1 MRALALYGK
10 KDLRLEERPV
20 PHPGPNQ
27 LVVKID
33 YVGICG
39 TDLEFYEGHYPPFLQ
54 LPMVLGH
61 ENAGTVVEVGEGVED
76 FKVGDRILCGPPS
89 ACKEGC
95 PMCRENRTNIC
106 IHGFEHTAGIG
117 GPDGGFCEY
126 FLIRD
131 VAHTML
137 IPVPEGTDMRD
148 AVLFD
153 VVCVA
158 LHGIRQSSFQIGDD
172 VVVSGTGSIGL
183 SAIQFLR
190 AAGARRIIALGTADE
205 KEAVIREY
213 GADYFI
219 NVTTCPDVG
228 AEVCK
233 ILESPVGAHIVFEC
247 AGNPNSFNNCVSCVR
262 PGGQVM
268 CLGTINQE
276 FPIAPGRF
284 SIYEPEFKYT
294 FVYTREEVEMY
305 LDMLKRGKVR
315 FPGMVTGEVSLE
327 EAVPEFIGAASR
339 KGHLKVLIN
348 PQKYAD

>member
-1 MRALALYGK
+1 MKALALYGPG
-10 KDLRLEERPV
+10 DLRLEERPV

-39 TDLEFYEGHYPPFLQ
+39 TDVEFYAGHYPPFIQ

-61 ENAGTVVEVGEGVED
+61 ENSGTVVEVGEGVTD

-89 ACKEGC
+89 ACEDGC
-95 PMCRENRTNIC
+95 PLCKENRTNIC
-106 IHGFEHTAGIG
+106 INGFPNTAGIG
-117 GPDGGFCEY
+117 GPDGGYCEY

-131 VAHTML
+131 VKHTML
-137 IPVPEGTDMRD
+137 IPVPEGLDMKD

-158 LHGIRQSSFQIGDD
+158 LHGIRMSKFKVGDD

-190 AAGARRIIALGTADE
+190 AAGARRIIALGTSDE
-205 KEAVIREY
+205 KEPLIKEY

-219 NVTTCPDVG
+219 NSKTCPDVA
-228 AEVCK
+228 AEVMK
-233 ILESPVGAHIVFEC
+233 ILGTPVGAPIVYEC
-247 AGNPNSFNNCVSCVR
+247 AGNPASFNTCVSCVK
-262 PGGQVM
+262 PGGQVVVI
-268 CLGTINQE
+268 GTINEPFQ
-276 FPIAPGRF
+276 ITPGQF
-284 SIYEPEFKYT
+284 SIHEPEFQFT

-305 LDMLKRGKVR
+305 LDMLARGKVK
-315 FPGMVTGEVSLE
+315 FPGMVTGVVSLE
-327 EAVPEFIGAASR
+327 DAVPKYIGAPSR
-339 KGHLKVLIN
+339 RGHLKVLID
-348 PQKYAD
+348 PSL